1 MLPISVTCIISLS
14 ETAMTEAEAENICSS
29 YGYQI
34 EQFGF
39 ILQFNRFLIVG
50 FWYIIVS
57 VTG

>member
-1 MLPISVTCIISLS
+1 M
-14 ETAMTEAEAENICSS
+14 AEAEAENICSS

-39 ILQFNRFLIVG
+39 ILRFNRFLIVG

-57 VTG
+57 VIG